1 MNVFPTQTV
10 YPGKVVIGSCS
21 ICGGPVLVH
30 KNWFCTIPDVP
41 TCGHCGA
48 TKADTH
54 GPVIPMV
61 PTLPRQPDISLTTDS
76 SNTEREGTPGL

>member
-30 KNWFCTIPDVP
+30 EVWHCTIPDVP
-41 TCGHCGA
+41 TCGNCGA
-48 TKADTH
+48 IKADNH

-61 PTLPRQPDISLTTDS
+61 PRLPVLVSGHGTTAQ
-76 SNTEREGTPGL
+76 T